1 LPFPDSVTQL
11 RLPRFQEK
19 KNFRRCDL
27 NTSRKT
33 ILFSLFVISI
43 FSTLFLAACSGPT
56 LIDVNI
62 DPTTGS
68 GQIVVNPPPQATALP
83 DTGAIPSSSTD
94 MSQVALFAIVVIL
107 LLGVMAIVLSV
118 ARRPR
123 RGDE

>member
-1 LPFPDSVTQL
+1 MHI
-11 RLPRFQEK
+11 
-19 KNFRRCDL
+19 
-27 NTSRKT
+27 SRKAV
-33 ILFSLFVISI
+33 LVSLFLVSI

-68 GQIVVNPPPQATALP
+68 GQIVVNPPAEQPTAAPAT
-83 DTGAIPSSSTD
+83 GGSSSTD

-107 LLGVMAIVLSV
+107 LLGVMAIVFSV

-123 RGDE
+123 REQ

>member
-1 LPFPDSVTQL
+1 MHSS
-11 RLPRFQEK
+11 K
-19 KNFRRCDL
+19 KDL
-27 NTSRKT
+27 FFSFF
-33 ILFSLFVISI
+33 ILSMFSF
-43 FSTLFLAACSGPT
+43 LFLAACSGPT

-68 GQIVVNPPPQATALP
+68 GQIVVNPPEAQPTALSNTSE
-83 DTGAIPSSSTD
+83 TGGTITD